1 MLTWERARA
10 LLRSRFKMR
19 EPVTGGVCRT
29 LVASQPHVVVERKEG
44 GWFRLRRLSPV
55 ECERLQGFPDGWT
68 ECGLTKEG
76 ELVRLNDRRRY
87 ILLGNAVTVPVAEF
101 LGKRLLEVFR
111 SSL

>member
-1 MLTWERARA
+1 LLGWEEERS

-29 LVASQPHVVVERKEG
+29 LVASSPHVVVERREG

-68 ECGLTKEG
+68 EMGLTADG
-76 ELVRLNDRRRY
+76 MRVRLSDHRRY
-87 ILLGNAVTVPVAEF
+87 VLLGNAVTVPVAEF
-101 LGKRLLEVFR
+101 LGRRILEA
-111 SSL
+111 L